1 MEDSFELLKK
11 SDQIIGCITEMKKS
25 ENAIKFNNLKMV
37 GDNYFNAG
45 VMIIDFKK
53 WTKNNI
59 QSGLLKKMN
68 EIYKEVEF
76 WDQDVMNSYFD
87 GKYLEINTNL
97 NFRIDLG
104 DDDQKKIKSKC

>member
-1 MEDSFELLKK
+1 MK
-11 SDQIIGCITEMKKS
+11 SSDNRK
-25 ENAIKFNNLKMV
+25 KFNNLKMV

-53 WTKNNI
+53 WKKNNI
-59 QSGLLKKMN
+59 QSGLLKKMR

-87 GKYLEINTNL
+87 GKYLEINNNL
-97 NFRIDLG
+97 NFRINLG
-104 DDDQKKIKSKC
+104 DEVQRQSKLNDKKYIFYIITEVINLGVLK